1 MWSSLIPLIVGS
13 ALVPIQIVITTL
25 LLRSASGKVTALA
38 FVAGM
43 TAVRLGQGLLFGL
56 ILGSNAS
63 TEDMSDGPGSA
74 VSLLLLVLAI
84 LFYVSA
90 LKQILNHPD
99 DDAPPPRWMA
109 VIDGVTPGKA
119 LALGAGVILISA
131 KFWVFTL
138 GAIAVIGD
146 AGMDRPAS
154 IVAFV
159 VFVAAAESD
168 PSCADH
174 RGVCPAEPIGSH
186 PGPPRGAPRHLQPPV
201 DDRAGP
207 RVRHVVPDQGARW
220 TGSDLT

>member
-146 AGMDRPAS
+146 AGLDGSAS

-159 VFVAAAESD
+159 VFVAAAESILLALIIVAYAL
-168 PSCADH
+168 PSRSAAILD
-174 RGVCPAEPIGSH
+174 RLVALLATYNRPLMIGLGLVFGTWFLIKALDGLGVI
-186 PGPPRGAPRHLQPPV
+186 
-201 DDRAGP
+201 
-207 RVRHVVPDQGARW
+207 
-220 TGSDLT
+220 